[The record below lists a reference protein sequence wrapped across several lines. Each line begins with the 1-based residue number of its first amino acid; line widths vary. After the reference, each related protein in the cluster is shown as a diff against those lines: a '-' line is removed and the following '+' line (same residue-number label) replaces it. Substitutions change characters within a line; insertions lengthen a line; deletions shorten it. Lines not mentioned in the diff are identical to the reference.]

1 MSSFVLDASTTLA
14 WCFEDET
21 TATAAAT
28 LEHLRDAEAVVPPLW
43 LLELANG
50 LVVAERR
57 ERITRAEST
66 RFLELVGEL
75 PIRIDQTST
84 LPLASSVLVLA
95 RDYELSAYDAAY
107 LELALRVGQPLAT
120 LDKAL
125 RSAADRA
132 GVRSAVPTFEGE
144 G

>member
-1 MSSFVLDASTTLA
+1 VNSFVLDASATLA

-21 TATAAAT
+21 AAPAAPM
-28 LEHLRDAEAVVPPLW
+28 LERLRDQEAWVPPLW

-57 ERITRAEST
+57 GRITRADST
-66 RFLELVGEL
+66 RFLGLVGEL

-84 LPLASSVLVLA
+84 LGVASSVMELA
-95 RDYELSAYDAAY
+95 REYELSAYDAAY
-107 LELALRVGQPLAT
+107 LELALRLGQPLAT
-120 LDKAL
+120 LDDRL

-132 GVRSAVPTFEGE
+132 GVGDIAPT
-144 G
+144 

>member
-1 MSSFVLDASTTLA
+1 MNSFVLDASATLA
-14 WCFEDET
+14 WCFEDER
-21 TATAAAT
+21 TAPAVSM
-28 LEHLRDAEAVVPPLW
+28 LERLRDQEALVPPLW

-66 RFLELVGEL
+66 RFLGLVGEL

-84 LPLASSVLVLA
+84 LNLASSLMELA
-95 RDYELSAYDAAY
+95 REYDLSAYDAAY
-107 LELALRVGQPLAT
+107 LELALRLGQPLAT
-120 LDKAL
+120 LDERL

-132 GVRSAVPTFEGE
+132 GVGDVTPT
-144 G
+144 

>member
-1 MSSFVLDASTTLA
+1 MLDASTTLA

-21 TATAAAT
+21 TAPAASM
-28 LEHLRDAEAVVPPLW
+28 LERLRDQEALVPPLW

-57 ERITRAEST
+57 GRISRAEST
-66 RFLELVGEL
+66 RFLRLVGEL
-75 PIRIDQTST
+75 PIRVDQTST
-84 LPLASSVLVLA
+84 LDLASSVMNLA

-107 LELALRVGQPLAT
+107 LELALRLGQPLAT
-120 LDKAL
+120 LDERL

-132 GVRSAVPTFEGE
+132 GVGYAAST
-144 G
+144 

>member
-14 WCFEDET
+14 WCFEDEQ
-21 TATAAAT
+21 TAPAAT
-28 LEHLRDAEAVVPPLW
+28 VLERLRDQEALVPPLW

-66 RFLELVGEL
+66 RFLGLVGEL
-75 PIRIDQTST
+75 PIRIEQTTT
-84 LPLASSVLVLA
+84 LDLASSIMALA
-95 RDYELSAYDAAY
+95 RDYGLSAYDAAY
-107 LELALRVGQPLAT
+107 LELALRLGQPLAT
-120 LDKAL
+120 LDEHL

-132 GVRSAVPTFEGE
+132 GVGDAGVP
-144 G
+144 

>member
-1 MSSFVLDASTTLA
+1 VNSFVLDASATLA

-21 TATAAAT
+21 TAPALSM
-28 LEHLRDAEAVVPPLW
+28 LERLREQEALVPPLW

-57 ERITRAEST
+57 GRITRAEST
-66 RFLELVGEL
+66 RFLGLVGEL

-84 LPLASSVLVLA
+84 LDLASSVMELA
-95 RDYELSAYDAAY
+95 REYELSAYDAAY
-107 LELALRVGQPLAT
+107 LELALRLGRPLAT
-120 LDKAL
+120 LDERL

-132 GVRSAVPTFEGE
+132 GVGDVAPT
-144 G
+144 

>member
-1 MSSFVLDASTTLA
+1 VSSFVLDASTTLA

-21 TATAAAT
+21 TAAAAAA
-28 LEHLRDAEAVVPPLW
+28 LERLRNREALVPPLW

-57 ERITRAEST
+57 RRITRAEST
-66 RFLELVGEL
+66 RFLGLVGEL
-75 PIRIDQTST
+75 PIRIEQTST
-84 LPLASSVLVLA
+84 LDIGSSIIELA

-107 LELALRVGQPLAT
+107 LELALRLGQPLAT
-120 LDKAL
+120 LDQCL

-132 GVRSAVPTFEGE
+132 GVGDAAVT
-144 G
+144 

>member
-1 MSSFVLDASTTLA
+1 VSSFVLDASITLA

-21 TATAAAT
+21 TAPAAAA
-28 LEHLRDAEAVVPPLW
+28 LEHLRNREALVPPLW

-57 ERITRAEST
+57 RRITRAEST
-66 RFLELVGEL
+66 RFLGLVGEL
-75 PIRIDQTST
+75 PIRIEQTST
-84 LPLASSVLVLA
+84 LDVTSSIIDLA

-107 LELALRVGQPLAT
+107 LELALRLGQPLAT
-120 LDKAL
+120 LDQRL

-132 GVRSAVPTFEGE
+132 GIGDAAVT
-144 G
+144 

>member
-1 MSSFVLDASTTLA
+1 VNSFVLDASATLA

-21 TATAAAT
+21 TAPALSM
-28 LEHLRDAEAVVPPLW
+28 LERLRDQEALVPPLW

-57 ERITRAEST
+57 GRITRAEST
-66 RFLELVGEL
+66 RFLGLVGEL

-84 LPLASSVLVLA
+84 LDLASSVMELA
-95 RDYELSAYDAAY
+95 REYELSAYDAAY
-107 LELALRVGQPLAT
+107 LELALRLGRPLAT
-120 LDKAL
+120 LDERL

-132 GVRSAVPTFEGE
+132 GVGDVAPT
-144 G
+144 